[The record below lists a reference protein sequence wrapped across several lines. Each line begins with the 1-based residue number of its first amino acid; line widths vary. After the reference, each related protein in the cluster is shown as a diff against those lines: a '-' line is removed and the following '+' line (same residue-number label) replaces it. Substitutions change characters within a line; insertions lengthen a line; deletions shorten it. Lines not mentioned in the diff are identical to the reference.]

1 MAFCIK
7 CGAQLSDH
15 AIICPAC
22 GQNRRPASKPL
33 LVTPA
38 IGTGFLASLFDFSF
52 TSFVTTKLVK
62 LLYAIGMAFNAMVA
76 LVFAVAGFT
85 HGLFSGLLTL
95 VVAPLMFFAY
105 VICWRVLMELIIVLF
120 RAAEHLTE
128 ISRRSNI
135 DAA

>member
-1 MAFCIK
+1 MAFCTK

-15 AIICPAC
+15 ATVCPAC
-22 GQNRRPASKPL
+22 GQARRPASKPVL
-33 LVTPA
+33 ATPA
-38 IGTGFLASLFDFSF
+38 MGTGFVASLFDFSF

-62 LLYAIGMAFNAMVA
+62 LLYGIGV
-76 LVFAVAGFT
+76 VFAAMAALAFAGAGFT
-85 HGLFSGLLTL
+85 HSLFFGFLTL
-95 VVAPLMFFAY
+95 LIAPLMFFAA
-105 VICWRVLMELIIVLF
+105 VIYWRVLMELIIVLF